1 MVPSW
6 HGTTCLPK
14 AWPMIRTVV
23 LWILIGG
30 FAHYAYLRDWLY
42 RPFEPHAV
50 QHPNRARRVLEIEAG
65 L

>member
-1 MVPSW
+1 
-6 HGTTCLPK
+6 
-14 AWPMIRTVV
+14 MIRTVV